1 MRDPAR
7 IQPMLDALGEL
18 WRQHPDLR
26 LTQLLT
32 AVTHGKHRLGHNPLF
47 YIEDDELLEA
57 IKAWE

>member
-18 WRQHPDLR
+18 WRQHPDMR
-26 LTQLLT
+26 LAQLLT
-32 AVTHGKHRLGHNPLF
+32 VVTHGKLRGPAPLF

-57 IKAWE
+57 IKTWE